1 MIIIHNKHGVGCCL
15 IFLLLLSG
23 CVPASA
29 ASVRLIVS
37 SSSGRNPKQDSPPSL
52 PSPIEKH
59 NTTTQREREKKSW
72 GEKGASFYFTWRLS
86 LSLLVSYASLPL
98 VAARESHTANGLC
111 ITKPLRVYLGFHTD
125 RTRPSGSQP
134 SLASRKTF
142 SVADSTCS
150 DSDTLLGQS
159 DTATLCSATA
169 LCCYSFPRSLSP
181 YKQVRR
187 HFLTIR
193 VCTRKGVCRLL
204 CSFAAPCFLLHG
216 TAVFSVKA
224 EQQRLPPL
232 SLFAIFM
239 LRIPSSRYVWTR
251 VKAKKITADGKKWAG
266 QTERFEQER
275 H

>member
-1 MIIIHNKHGVGCCL
+1 M
-15 IFLLLLSG
+15 
-23 CVPASA
+23 
-29 ASVRLIVS
+29 
-37 SSSGRNPKQDSPPSL
+37 
-52 PSPIEKH
+52 
-59 NTTTQREREKKSW
+59 
-72 GEKGASFYFTWRLS
+72 
-86 LSLLVSYASLPL
+86 
-98 VAARESHTANGLC
+98 AARESHTANGLC

-232 SLFAIFM
+232 SLSFCYFYVENSIFSVCVDTSKGQKDHSGREEM
-239 LRIPSSRYVWTR
+239 GGTNG
-251 VKAKKITADGKKWAG
+251 KI
-266 QTERFEQER
+266 
-275 H
+275 